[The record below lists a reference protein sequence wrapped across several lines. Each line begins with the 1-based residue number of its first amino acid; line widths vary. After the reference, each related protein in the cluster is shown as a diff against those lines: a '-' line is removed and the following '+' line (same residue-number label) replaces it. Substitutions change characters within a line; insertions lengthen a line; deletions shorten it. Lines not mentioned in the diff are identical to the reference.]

1 MAEKVFAGDAYQPR
15 GQDVITWAG
24 ICPWHHTMAFGTD
37 KGSIIVTP
45 GDPGDRK
52 ALRDRL
58 SIRQCK
64 EAVNSVAFLEEF
76 VAATTRSEVIIAK
89 KRTHSDGDKR
99 NRHAI
104 YIDDFGGHNVVSIK
118 DQDLFLISENADG
131 LLILRPG
138 YSSVSCRGMSLTNSN
153 SPVYK
158 IAKAGRILADGLAGE
173 LITTACRYGG
183 INSFIVNK
191 DLIFKEYKN
200 EGVPKWTRM
209 SHEFPD
215 VDIIDIQPTK
225 SSVLPH
231 RAVALSQDGQLIFI
245 PNLMGVEPAPFTI
258 KPKQDIIEA
267 FALVAADDSLFVLS
281 QGMLHCLPGILSRWT
296 SNGIPQTTI
305 ESFSITIDASDLML
319 YGEKGFIVLTEEH
332 AVVFDARQFVKSGT
346 SSASYSKGPR
356 KKLPSKSQSV
366 AFKWK
371 VNEDDFALFENQW
384 DPNEK
389 LTMDRGKERVF
400 EMSK

>member
-24 ICPWHHTMAFGTD
+24 LCPWHHTMAFGTD
-37 KGSIIVTP
+37 EGSLYITP
-45 GDPGDRK
+45 GHPGDRK

-58 SIRQCK
+58 SIRRCK
-64 EAVNSVAFLEEF
+64 EAVNSVAFLDEF

-89 KRTHSDGDKR
+89 KRTHLVGDER
-99 NRHAI
+99 RRHI
-104 YIDDFGGHNVVSIK
+104 IHIDEFGGHNIVSIN
-118 DQDLFLISENADG
+118 DQDLFLISENVDG
-131 LLILRPG
+131 LLIFRPG
-138 YSSVSCRGMSLTNSN
+138 YGSISCRGISLTNSN

-158 IAKAGRILADGLAGE
+158 IAKAGRILADGLNGE

-191 DLIFKEYKN
+191 DLLFKEYKN
-200 EGVPKWTRM
+200 EAPPNWARM
-209 SHEFPD
+209 SHEFPG

-225 SSVLPH
+225 SSLLPH
-231 RAVALSQDGQLIFI
+231 RAVALSRDGQLVFI
-245 PNLMGVEPAPFTI
+245 PNLMGIEPAPFTI
-258 KPKQDIIEA
+258 KPRQDVVEA
-267 FALVAADDSLFVLS
+267 FALVAADNSLFVLS
-281 QGMLHCLPGILSRWT
+281 QGMLHCLPNILSKWT
-296 SNGIPQTTI
+296 TSVIPQKTI
-305 ESFSITIDASDLML
+305 ESFSIAIDASDLMR

-366 AFKWK
+366 AFQWK
-371 VNEDDFALFENQW
+371 VHEDDFALFENHW

-389 LTMDRGKERVF
+389 LTMDRGKERIF
-400 EMSK
+400 EMSM